1 MRMDEYLSPVLSL
14 TTPATAG
21 RSMPRVELFK
31 LFAEPGRLQ
40 VLALCAEEE
49 LSVSELA
56 TLLDDS
62 QPQVSRKVAPLR
74 EVGLLEARRDGTRT
88 FLRAV
93 AVANDAVVADAIA
106 EGRRLSL
113 ADGSLARLPAVL
125 AAREARGVEHF
136 EVSDAEA
143 GRSTPTAPEHL
154 AHLAALS
161 PLLPGRQLALD
172 IGTGD
177 GLVLDVLA
185 PLYQRVIAVDRS
197 RGQLARV
204 AQRVGARGFHHVSLF
219 EGSFDDTALVER
231 VDAAGG
237 ADLVFAGR
245 SLHHASRPAQAVKS
259 LARLLKRGGHLV
271 VLDYLPHELDTMR
284 EQGDVWLGFPDID
297 VRRFLTEAQL
307 TVLAG
312 VPIPAAFHPDGPD
325 APLTWH
331 AWVAHK
337 PHPSAVG

>member
-1 MRMDEYLSPVLSL
+1 
-14 TTPATAG
+14 
-21 RSMPRVELFK
+21 MPRVELFK

-56 TLLDDS
+56 ALLDDS

-74 EVGLLEARRDGTRT
+74 DVGLLDSRRDGTRT

-93 AVANDAVVADAIA
+93 AVQNDPVVADAIA
-106 EGRRLSL
+106 EGRRLCL
-113 ADGSLARLPAVL
+113 ADGSLSRLPGVI

-136 EVSDAEA
+136 DVSEVEKGS
-143 GRSTPTAPEHL
+143 STPTAPEHL
-154 AHLAALS
+154 AHLSALS
-161 PLLPGRQLALD
+161 PLLPGRSLAID
-172 IGTGD
+172 VGTGD

-197 RGQLARV
+197 RAQLARV
-204 AQRVGARGFHHVSLF
+204 AQRIGSRGFHHVSLF
-219 EGSFDDTALVER
+219 EGTYDDAALVER
-231 VDAAGG
+231 IDSSGG

-245 SLHHASRPAQAVKS
+245 SLHHASRPGQAVRS

-271 VLDYLPHELDTMR
+271 VLDYLPHDSDSLR
-284 EQGDVWLGFPDID
+284 EQGDVWLGLADAE
-297 VRRFLTEAQL
+297 VRRWLADAEL
-307 TVLAG
+307 TVLSG

-325 APLTWH
+325 AALTWH
-331 AWVAHK
+331 AWVAQK
-337 PHPSAVG
+337 RPPSPSGSVA

>member
-1 MRMDEYLSPVLSL
+1 MSL
-14 TTPATAG
+14 QLASTSGSRA
-21 RSMPRVELFK
+21 MPRVELFK
-31 LFAEPGRLQ
+31 LFAESGRLQ
-40 VLALCAEEE
+40 VLALCAEDE

-74 EVGLLEARRDGTRT
+74 DVGLLEARRDGTRT

-93 AVANDAVVADAIA
+93 DIEDDPVVADAVA
-106 EGRRLSL
+106 EGRRLCL
-113 ADGSLARLPAVL
+113 ADGSLSRLPAVI

-136 EVSDAEA
+136 DVLPAEKGA
-143 GRSTPTAPEHL
+143 STPTAPEHL

-161 PLLPGRQLALD
+161 PLLPGRQLAID
-172 IGTGD
+172 VGTGD

-185 PLYQRVIAVDRS
+185 PLYQRIIAVDRS
-197 RGQLARV
+197 RAQLARV
-204 AQRVGARGFHHVSLF
+204 AQRVGSRGFHHVSLF
-219 EGSFDDTALVER
+219 EGSYDDAALVER
-231 VDAAGG
+231 VDVAGG

-245 SLHHASRPAQAVKS
+245 SLHHASRPAQAVRS

-271 VLDYLPHELDTMR
+271 VLDYLPHDVDTMR
-284 EQGDVWLGFPDID
+284 EQGDVWLGFADAE
-297 VRRFLTEAQL
+297 VRRLLVEAQL

-325 APLTWH
+325 ASLTWH
-331 AWVAHK
+331 AWVAMK
-337 PHPSAVG
+337 PPSSGAVT

>member
-1 MRMDEYLSPVLSL
+1 
-14 TTPATAG
+14 
-21 RSMPRVELFK
+21 MPRVELFK
-31 LFAEPGRLQ
+31 LFAESGRLQ

-56 TLLDDS
+56 MLLDDS

-93 AVANDAVVADAIA
+93 GFGHDAVIQDAIA
-106 EGRRLSL
+106 EGHRLCL

-125 AAREARGVEHF
+125 AAREAKGLEHF
-136 EVSDAEA
+136 DVDTES

-219 EGSFDDTALVER
+219 EGSFDDAALVER
-231 VDAAGG
+231 VDSAGG

-245 SLHHASRPAQAVKS
+245 SLHHASRPSQAVRS

-284 EQGDVWLGFPDID
+284 EQGDVWLGFPDTE

-325 APLTWH
+325 ASLTWH